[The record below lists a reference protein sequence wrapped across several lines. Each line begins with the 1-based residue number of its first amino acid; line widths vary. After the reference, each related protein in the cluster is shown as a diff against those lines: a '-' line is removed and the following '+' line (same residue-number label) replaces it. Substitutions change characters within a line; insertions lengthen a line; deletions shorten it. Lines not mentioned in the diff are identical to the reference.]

1 VLGAIE
7 FAPGGSIVERIKHVS
22 GIVFTAENDQR
33 FQFTWRTI
41 QTWYSRYKRD
51 GVTSMHPKA
60 RSDKGLPRKMQPVE
74 LAEAIDQV
82 HPRFHGAPRNVSA
95 VYRACIERGVLGRER
110 VAPNTFRPRP
120 LARHAGAPVRR
131 QPGRDHAVAAR
142 LLRAPLCDVS
152 SVAKTAQISRKCT
165 SGRFATSAGSRRRAL
180 PSASDDRRKYHHAEQ
195 LFGCHPG
202 RCSDFL
208 RRQFRHRLRPH
219 FGRQHVTPRPSCT
232 RGEAVGMEIGLRVL
246 DRALR
251 TVTWLL
257 LRAALVVE
265 DLRRKLPRRGR
276 RWRRGLRGFVN
287 RWQARNARPP
297 AVFFRRRS
305 ASNRTPEHVE
315 DQIVRLHVDQ
325 PLLGAGQL
333 RRLAERVLGFLC
345 LPRDLSPN
353 LDPQARFHL
362 GAAAAEAPP

>member
-1 VLGAIE
+1 
-7 FAPGGSIVERIKHVS
+7 
-22 GIVFTAENDQR
+22 
-33 FQFTWRTI
+33 
-41 QTWYSRYKRD
+41 
-51 GVTSMHPKA
+51 
-60 RSDKGLPRKMQPVE
+60 
-74 LAEAIDQV
+74 
-82 HPRFHGAPRNVSA
+82 
-95 VYRACIERGVLGRER
+95 
-110 VAPNTFRPRP
+110 
-120 LARHAGAPVRR
+120 
-131 QPGRDHAVAAR
+131 
-142 LLRAPLCDVS
+142 
-152 SVAKTAQISRKCT
+152 
-165 SGRFATSAGSRRRAL
+165 
-180 PSASDDRRKYHHAEQ
+180 
-195 LFGCHPG
+195 
-202 RCSDFL
+202 
-208 RRQFRHRLRPH
+208 
-219 FGRQHVTPRPSCT
+219 
-232 RGEAVGMEIGLRVL
+232 MEIGLRVL